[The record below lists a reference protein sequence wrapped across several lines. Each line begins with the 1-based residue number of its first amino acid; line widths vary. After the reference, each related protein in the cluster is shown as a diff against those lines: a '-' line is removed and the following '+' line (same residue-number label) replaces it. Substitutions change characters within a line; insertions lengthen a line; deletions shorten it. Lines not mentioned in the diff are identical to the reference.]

1 MTAPREGEVSGGA
14 VEVVPPS
21 VVPAGGPRVG
31 VAEGTLDVLQGD
43 AAGRGLGG
51 EGVAEGVRLG
61 EVGGGDTGGA
71 GQTAQLGVHAAVG
84 PVPSRLESSP

>member
-31 VAEGTLDVLQGD
+31 VAEGALDVLQGD
-43 AAGRGLGG
+43 AAGEASVAKAWPKVCGLVRSA
-51 EGVAEGVRLG
+51 EATPVARARRRSWECTL
-61 EVGGGDTGGA
+61 
-71 GQTAQLGVHAAVG
+71 
-84 PVPSRLESSP
+84 P